1 MVFAKQVSLR
11 CVALFLATLLLMP
24 QLSRASAS
32 ETVISTNNEAAPNWQ
47 RAIAELVQ
55 QHLPATATQHR
66 IELLTPTATLQPLER
81 CANLAARFT
90 REPDRLAGRTMVTL
104 SCQGHIRDNPRFAQI
119 HVAVTGNYLVVTR
132 DLPAQHTLVR
142 NDLGI
147 EEGDLERLPRHAL
160 LATPN
165 AIAEATGQQLRRALS
180 QHSILQAN
188 LLSRPQVV
196 SFGDELVIAA
206 QGKGFQIT
214 RTGEAMDTGAIGDI
228 IRVRLNNKQLIRVE
242 IVGPGRAKPAQ

>member
-1 MVFAKQVSLR
+1 MVFVKWVSLH
-11 CVALFLATLLLMP
+11 CVTLLLAALLLP
-24 QLSRASAS
+24 QLSWAASNVNL
-32 ETVISTNNEAAPNWQ
+32 TDTNDEATPNWH
-47 RAIAELVQ
+47 RAIVQLVQ
-55 QHLPATATQHR
+55 QHLPETATQHS
-66 IELLTPTATLQPLER
+66 IELLTPAETLQPLER
-81 CANLAARFT
+81 CANIAARFT

-104 SCQGHIRDNPRFAQI
+104 SCQGGIRDNPRFAQI

-206 QGKGFQIT
+206 QGNGFQIT
-214 RTGEAMDTGAIGDI
+214 RTGKAMDTGAIGDI